1 MRKLPEGAWTYSLK
15 SGIRPELGRYVI
27 SAKHVELFQVN
38 KLIDAETTD
47 TALQLITGLRNSMPQ
62 LVIDMAKLTGVSRI
76 LNVTREVA
84 GDGQTQPVNDVEFTA
99 QLAEALEAF
108 RRAESVV
115 PREPGE
121 RMTAWV
127 ERVVYRLLVLEKL
140 ASE

>member
-1 MRKLPEGAWTYSLK
+1 
-15 SGIRPELGRYVI
+15 
-27 SAKHVELFQVN
+27 
-38 KLIDAETTD
+38 
-47 TALQLITGLRNSMPQ
+47 
-62 LVIDMAKLTGVSRI
+62 
-76 LNVTREVA
+76 
-84 GDGQTQPVNDVEFTA
+84 VNDVEFTA

>member
-1 MRKLPEGAWTYSLK
+1 MKRLPEGAWSYSLRPD
-15 SGIRPELGRYVI
+15 IRPELGRYVV
-27 SAKHVELFQVN
+27 SARDKELFQVN
-38 KLIDAETTD
+38 KLIDSETTD
-47 TALQLITGLRNSMPQ
+47 LALQLITGLRNSMPQ